1 MENHVSMCVCVC
13 VCVRRCSRWW
23 RVYCVWVRS
32 SSSSITGRRSSL
44 SVSLSYETA
53 TQRRHE
59 SLWSRCSDCS
69 GVTFALTL
77 CHNVPISISYLSTE
91 CIDLLLEQPLS
102 QSTQHRWHCQ
112 GHGVKDQERNSR
124 IYLLLLEQPLSQSTQ
139 HRWHCQGHG
148 VKDQERN
155 SRIYSA
161 LTVASKLSRFESSWL
176 WHVGN
181 IAREGVQNTSGP
193 VDDDTDSWLPRRSSV
208 THSVLSRCFISPRSL
223 MHVLYTLSSSILHM
237 LLSTELKSGEFGV
250 YSWRGINSGVS
261 FSNNWMVA
269 RAWWEF

>member
-1 MENHVSMCVCVC
+1 MRQAESSRDTVQRRKTTCPCVCVC

-124 IYLLLLEQPLSQSTQ
+124 IY
-139 HRWHCQGHG
+139 
-148 VKDQERN
+148 
-155 SRIYSA
+155 SA

-181 IAREGVQNTSGP
+181 IAREGVQNTSWPVDDDTDSWLPLWPSMASGP

-223 MHVLYTLSSSILHM
+223 MHVLYTLSCSILHM

-250 YSWRGINSGVS
+250 YSWRGINSGVT